1 MLKPNQVALQKR
13 HLPILATLVL
23 SCLLAGPVSADLV
36 VNFTLGD
43 LAARATFGESNG
55 NIKAKFIGEK
65 FFGIAANATCS
76 KKGFFRHDFILE

>member
-1 MLKPNQVALQKR
+1 MLKPNQVVLQKR
-13 HLPILATLVL
+13 HLPILTTLVL

-55 NIKAKFIGEK
+55 NLVI
-65 FFGIAANATCS
+65 T
-76 KKGFFRHDFILE
+76 LENLSTADVLNP